1 MKKTIKASACLLGA
15 FLMFQAGG
23 LVAKATESAPD
34 ISLAEGKI
42 AYSSASGLYMEA
54 TETTY
59 DVWAPAG
66 VTPYYGVSLALK
78 NAGNTLNVK
87 ITNENAFN
95 QSIRFNLVTATAKY
109 SLGAKNL
116 VPGKNT
122 VCLNATDAE
131 GFTGEI
137 KALEVIGDAFFSLN
151 GAIIIEGVEDERES
165 VIWNPYADDYE
176 RIENE
181 AVTFSVYLIDANMVV
196 GRNPERDKWYPILFK
211 TGNDMSGYEGFSF
224 YADTTIEGKEVYF
237 NKYVQ
242 ELLPDGTVGEQW
254 YLPDDAVYNCYP
266 ETGRPFMMTGN
277 LIPAYFKGTIV
288 TSFDDLEI
296 PDWATEYNGVLDLNN
311 TDGQIG
317 FTFDGSRGEFV
328 FGLSDFQLVKTVE
341 KIVVEKVVQGDIV
354 FIDDMSSYTD
364 GVTAGYAWRTN
375 WSLASPCKTE
385 LVQNPA
391 QSAGAGG
398 NALLI
403 TPLDAPKNPAPDALT
418 GSTVPTN
425 YTALEYFPAGGSFDI
440 AGSRGITFFVKN
452 EKRSPFFMN
461 FEFDILQ
468 EGLRQRWAVK
478 QYGRYILYDTVTGTQ
493 KLYNAFQGIYIP
505 AGFCGWVRV
514 DFSQFVNPS
523 WESVAGDFTTES
535 GLVYFVINIETIRFS
550 GHTFLFDSLG
560 VYTEKAEIS
569 TPFHT
574 PEKDVATAI
583 GGAAQ

>member
-1 MKKTIKASACLLGA
+1 DG
-15 FLMFQAGG
+15 
-23 LVAKATESAPD
+23 TE
-34 ISLAEGKI
+34 
-42 AYSSASGLYMEA
+42 
-54 TETTY
+54 
-59 DVWAPAG
+59 
-66 VTPYYGVSLALK
+66 
-78 NAGNTLNVK
+78 
-87 ITNENAFN
+87 
-95 QSIRFNLVTATAKY
+95 
-109 SLGAKNL
+109 
-116 VPGKNT
+116 
-122 VCLNATDAE
+122 AE

-137 KALEVIGDAFFSLN
+137 ESLEVIGDAFFSLN
-151 GAIIIEGVEDERES
+151 SAIVIGCVENAS
-165 VIWNPYADDYE
+165 GIVIWDPYSGGYE
-176 RIENE
+176 PIENE
-181 AVTFSVYLIDANMVV
+181 AVTFSVYLIEENKLS
-196 GRNPERDKWYPILFK
+196 GRNLEREKWYPVLFK
-211 TGNDMSGYEGFSF
+211 TENDMSGYGGFSF
-224 YADTTIEGKEVYF
+224 YADTTANGKEVYF

-242 ELLPDGTVGEQW
+242 ELLPDGTLGEQW
-254 YLPDDAVYNCYP
+254 YMPDDAAYNCYP

-288 TSFDDLEI
+288 TPFEAFCI
-296 PDWATEYNGVLDLNN
+296 PDWATEYNSVFDLND

-317 FTFDGSRGEFV
+317 LTFDGSRGDFA
-328 FGLSDFQLVKTVE
+328 FGISDFKLVKTVE
-341 KIVVEKVVQGDIV
+341 KIENEKITQGDIV

-440 AGSRGITFFVKN
+440 AGSNGITFFVKN
-452 EKRSPFFMN
+452 GKRSPLIMN

-478 QYGRYILYDTVTGTQ
+478 QYGRYLLYDTATGTQ
-493 KLYNAFQGIYIP
+493 KLYNVIQGIYIP

-523 WESVAGDFTTES
+523 WESVAGDFTTET

-560 VYTEKAEIS
+560 VYTEKTEIS

-574 PEKDVATAI
+574 PGKDVAAAI